1 MKNKLDK
8 SSKSLMTC
16 DLINSI
22 VNLFGETF
30 LIAYFLQVTNE
41 NIVQVSIYY
50 IIVYSLLSIG
60 NFMQGNILKSKP
72 QKRVVVYR
80 FGIIVRSIFILLIV
94 LLKEKIS
101 DYFIVIA
108 VFYGIAAAL
117 YWTAHDIMN
126 TEIVDNENRKKYMT
140 VKRMLEK
147 LINIVVPIILGT
159 SIELTSFTE
168 ISVYIFMLTVIQIVI
183 SLNIDKNRFTSKGIE
198 EKYSLKKYIKSLS
211 NEQKIKVK
219 RINKLAF
226 LYGAMMDGV
235 RVSVV
240 IITIMTFKTSFNLGI
255 LTTVFAIFSMMSLY
269 IFNKKYEKKY
279 AKGLLI
285 FCALPV
291 VLGVI
296 GLIFNISKT
305 TLILYNF
312 AYCITIYILEVM
324 FKIKADD
331 IVKEY
336 KIEKWIV
343 EYHTFIAGFMDL
355 GRITAFLLMMIVGFL
370 NNIIYFKILLLIVT
384 ISIPVYAKI
393 MYKAETEK

>member
-370 NNIIYFKILLLIVT
+370 NNVIYFKILLLIVT